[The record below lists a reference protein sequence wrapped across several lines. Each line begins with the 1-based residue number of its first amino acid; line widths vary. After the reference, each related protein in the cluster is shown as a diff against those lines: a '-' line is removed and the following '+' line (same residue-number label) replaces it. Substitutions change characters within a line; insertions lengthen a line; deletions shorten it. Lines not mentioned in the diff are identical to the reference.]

1 MQKENEDFIFLEF
14 CEFCGK
20 LNWKGYFLK
29 YQKFK
34 GCLMK
39 VKFVVELGNRLILE
53 YFKKVS
59 VLKIFYLLIVE
70 MG

>member
-1 MQKENEDFIFLEF
+1 
-14 CEFCGK
+14 
-20 LNWKGYFLK
+20 
-29 YQKFK
+29 
-34 GCLMK
+34 MK